1 MRLEDNNGAPQ
12 GGEQQQN
19 NPGGQAAP
27 GSVSGQ
33 GGAPAG
39 GDQGG
44 SPPPAGGEGGDQN
57 RSLAQGGGTEGNEP
71 APTAKWPDDWR
82 EQLAGG
88 DEGFLK
94 QLKRYASPANY
105 AKAGYEAQQRIR
117 SGAAKEPLPE
127 NPTPEQLGAW
137 RKENGIPEAPDGY
150 KIEPGD
156 GLVFG
161 EADKPML
168 EAFAKFAHERNW
180 TPQQVNQGAAFVA
193 QLGEQQRAAMD
204 QADKSF
210 RAEAQDT
217 LQQEWGREF
226 RPNLQNLRNMVDR
239 FGEPGIADALMGA
252 RGADGKLIGD
262 NPGFLRLM
270 STLAREINPL
280 GTVVPAGTQD
290 GGKAAEAELAE
301 LRTKMGDRS
310 SDYWQGPNAEK
321 NQSRYRELLTALDK
335 QRARG

>member
-1 MRLEDNNGAPQ
+1 MSLEDNGGAPAP
-12 GGEQQQN
+12 GDQQQQTITGA
-19 NPGGQAAP
+19 PAAP
-27 GSVSGQ
+27 DVRQDQ

-39 GDQGG
+39 GDQG
-44 SPPPAGGEGGDQN
+44 AGGDGSDQGS
-57 RSLAQGGGTEGNEP
+57 RSLAQGGGTDAPEP

-88 DEGFLK
+88 DEAFLK

-127 NPTPEQLGAW
+127 NPTPEQITAW
-137 RKENGIPEAPDGY
+137 RKDNGIPEAPDGY

-168 EAFAKFAHERNW
+168 DAFRQFAHEHNW

-210 RAEAQDT
+210 RGEAQEQ
-217 LQQEWGREF
+217 LREEWGREYSA
-226 RPNLQNLRNMVDR
+226 NIASMQNVVNRY
-239 FGEPGIADALMGA
+239 GGPGTLDLLMGG
-252 RGADGKLIGD
+252 RTADGRLIGD
-262 NPGFLRLM
+262 NPQVLRLL

-280 GTVVPAGTQD
+280 GTVVPAGTAD
-290 GGKAAEAELAE
+290 AGKAAESELAE
-301 LRTKMGDRS
+301 LRAKMGDRS
-310 SDYWQGPNAEK
+310 SDYWQGPDAEK
-321 NQSRYRELLTALDK
+321 NQSRYRELLTAVEK
-335 QRARG
+335 QRARA

>member
-1 MRLEDNNGAPQ
+1 MSLEDNGGAPAP
-12 GGEQQQN
+12 GEQQPN
-19 NPGGQAAP
+19 TTGAQAAP
-27 GSVSGQ
+27 DARQDQ
-33 GGAPAG
+33 GAAPAG
-39 GDQGG
+39 GDQGAG
-44 SPPPAGGEGGDQN
+44 GGGEGGDQGS
-57 RSLAQGGGTEGNEP
+57 RSLAQGGGEERPDP

-88 DEGFLK
+88 DEAFLK

-105 AKAGYEAQQRIR
+105 AKAGFEAQQRIR
-117 SGAAKEPLPE
+117 SGQAKEPLPD
-127 NPTPEQLGAW
+127 NPSPEQITAW
-137 RKENGIPEAPDGY
+137 RKENGIPEKAEDY

-168 EAFAKFAHERNW
+168 DAFRQFAHERNW

-210 RAEAQDT
+210 RMEAQDA

-226 RPNLQNLRNMVDR
+226 RPNLQNIRNIVDR
-239 FGEPGIADALMGA
+239 YGEPGFGDALMGA
-252 RGADGKLIGD
+252 RSPDGKLLGD
-262 NPGFLRLM
+262 NPAFLRLLN
-270 STLAREINPL
+270 TFAREINPL

-290 GGKAAEAELAE
+290 AGKAASEELAALRAEMGDQSSAYWRGPEAEKKQA
-301 LRTKMGDRS
+301 
-310 SDYWQGPNAEK
+310 
-321 NQSRYRELLTALDK
+321 RYRELLTAVEK
-335 QRARG
+335 QSARA

>member
-1 MRLEDNNGAPQ
+1 MTMLDEQGA
-12 GGEQQQN
+12 GGATTEQQN

-44 SPPPAGGEGGDQN
+44 TPPPAGGEGGDQN

-88 DEGFLK
+88 DEAFLK

-105 AKAGYEAQQRIR
+105 AKAGFEAQQRIR

-127 NPTPEQLGAW
+127 NASPEQLTAW

-168 EAFAKFAHERNW
+168 QAFAKFAHERNW

-204 QADKSF
+204 QQDRAF
-210 RAEAQDT
+210 RGEAQDT

-239 FGEPGIADALMGA
+239 YGEPGVADALMGA

-262 NPGFLRLM
+262 NPAFLRLM
-270 STLAREINPL
+270 NTLAREINPL

-290 GGKAAEAELAE
+290 GGKAASEELAA
-301 LRTKMGDRS
+301 LRAEMGDHS
-310 SDYWQGPNAEK
+310 SGYWRGPEAQAK
-321 NQSRYRELLTALDK
+321 QARYRELLTAVEK